1 MYRNFYS
8 DFFDMMFDQGG
19 WYRNS
24 IRPPTVYVVS
34 EEKIKVIDLFEI
46 ENSKIKSIKAF
57 KG

>member
-34 EEKIKVIDLFEI
+34 EEKIKE
-46 ENSKIKSIKAF
+46 
-57 KG
+57 G